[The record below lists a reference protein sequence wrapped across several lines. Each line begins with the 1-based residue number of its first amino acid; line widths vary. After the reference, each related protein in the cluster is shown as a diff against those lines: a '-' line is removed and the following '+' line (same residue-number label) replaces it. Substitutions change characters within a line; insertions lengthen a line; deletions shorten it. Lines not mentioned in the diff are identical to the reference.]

1 MNNINTIDKNNNPKP
16 NGWKNLWYILMLAGL
31 LNTNSPTYAQT
42 NDHDNTFTEQV
53 TPQTNKLNWIKLPT
67 VYQNKLD
74 DFLANNNVMKDEWTK
89 AFTINFVE
97 KEMEADRWI
106 SKENQLLFIRHAIYK
121 QVTDNDLY
129 DGQDGNQK
137 IAEDFNNRGV
147 NIRIRACWQKYRNWA
162 LAYMNQ
168 QSAEARQQSAEA
180 RQQSAEARQQSAD
193 YDRRTAEAIK
203 TIMQQDSIRV
213 KERMAEFYDLYIQ
226 NPNNIKQDDLDFM
239 KKSTKEFITDCK
251 KRSINYRAILLKEVW
266 DKKKVDEILKFYGV
280 E

>member
-1 MNNINTIDKNNNPKP
+1 M
-16 NGWKNLWYILMLAGL
+16 
-31 LNTNSPTYAQT
+31 
-42 NDHDNTFTEQV
+42 
-53 TPQTNKLNWIKLPT
+53 
-67 VYQNKLD
+67 
-74 DFLANNNVMKDEWTK
+74 ANNNVMKDEWTK

-168 QSAEARQQSAEA
+168 RSAEARQQSAEA
-180 RQQSAEARQQSAD
+180 RQQS
-193 YDRRTAEAIK
+193 AEAIK

-213 KERMAEFYDLYIQ
+213 KERMTEFYDLYIQ
-226 NPNNIKQDDLDFM
+226 NPNNIKQDDLNFM
-239 KKSTKEFITDCK
+239 KKSTKEFIADCK
-251 KRSINYRAILLKEVW
+251 KRDIDYRAILLKEVW
-266 DKKKVDEILKFYGV
+266 DKRKVEDILKFYGI

>member
-1 MNNINTIDKNNNPKP
+1 MTWKKHISGLFLILSFFVSVTLATIGWVNAQNPSSSIS
-16 NGWKNLWYILMLAGL
+16 N
-31 LNTNSPTYAQT
+31 
-42 NDHDNTFTEQV
+42 
-53 TPQTNKLNWIKLPT
+53 IKLPPI
-67 VYQNKLD
+67 YQNKLD
-74 DFLANNNVMKDEWTK
+74 DFLANNNVMKDNDAKT
-89 AFTINFVE
+89 FTINFIE

-147 NIRIRACWQKYRNWA
+147 NIRIRACWRKYKNWII
-162 LAYMNQ
+162 AYMN
-168 QSAEARQQSAEA
+168 EL
-180 RQQSAEARQQSAD
+180 SAEARQQSAD

-213 KERMAEFYDLYIQ
+213 KERMTEFYDLYIQ
-226 NPNNIKQDDLDFM
+226 NPNNIKQDDLNFM
-239 KKSTKEFITDCK
+239 KKSTKEFIADCK
-251 KRSINYRAILLKEVW
+251 KLDIDYRAILLKEVW
-266 DKKKVDEILKFYGV
+266 DKRKVEDILKFYGV